1 MKEKT
6 AAQSARRKPALHI
19 APTAHDAWEGSIRDW
34 FRRTLPVSWKQT
46 LPSLVVVPT
55 RSHAHALKA
64 RLLHERQS
72 HLGIHFVTPA
82 GLRDLFSATSDR
94 ALPLREHLRLLLA
107 IAAEET
113 LRQSAEKKFE
123 GAELAAKAVLRA
135 PDHLLR
141 TLDRLE
147 TAGWNFDALRLDAFQ
162 PIVRSFRAQLRAC
175 GFSLAAQFD
184 REALA
189 QSAARPPV
197 FSNLLMTGFDA
208 AHWQF
213 WFLLRAAVHAAENA
227 TVVLEY
233 PRETLHSID
242 TCWIGSWEEA
252 LGEAAP
258 VSSPAKIAGDS
269 LFTEA
274 EMQGG
279 AIPRPDYSFLVG
291 RDASEQ
297 AEAIALTCGRFLAEK
312 NCARVG
318 VIFSG
323 AGSLPRLVARVLEQ
337 RDLPHYDG
345 LAHLVP
351 GPFESDE
358 WRAWL
363 ELQRSP
369 RISSLVRF
377 FNVLTNAPELFPGL
391 SALTVEKTLRT
402 IHAEFLIDD
411 LEVLRGY
418 CETLASENG
427 PLIADAIQALGSLP
441 TRARL
446 AGFLEQTREVCA
458 RLGWTQH
465 WLAISRQTEDWAE
478 KIPAEISRPLFLRWL
493 EEATSSFGLERGSR
507 GEHPYAPVQLLSL
520 PAACGQEWSH
530 LIFAGWNEGS
540 WPPHPTGEFMHED
553 EIRAFNQTTR
563 QLNRRAART
572 GRQGEGHESVREG
585 HAFYLGPEDQRRI
598 ALRQF
603 DTLRE
608 SATEGIAIAASLVQ
622 ESAPERLWNPNELFT
637 RLYQEIRNEP
647 LTQVAMAGLQQAT
660 ELWLSEE
667 RRRARPD
674 ESIVDVQQTRI
685 AYEARRDP
693 LAEAGEYDFAFR
705 GEPTSVP
712 ALSVSD
718 FEKLIEAPALVWIRK
733 YLGVKAPEDDASV
746 WNTSTGRWIH
756 DWLARI
762 AGHEEKTFVR
772 LPDAAEIDRRVRA
785 SAARKRAQV
794 AELCE
799 KAGKPLPDWWES
811 GHRHALFLARAL
823 GEKLAT
829 AGGWAWMA
837 TEWTID
843 EAAPVRVSEEATL
856 SVRGR
861 IDLLLARDAPAARSL
876 AANDLWIVDYK
887 TGARKPLVAGRENA
901 EKRRPALRK
910 KLLDGTALQLG
921 LYAMAARSLGAGD
934 TWVSILSPLV
944 RPLAPQLSAADIAH
958 EDDIFTELAA
968 MQRTGQFG
976 MHGPLRAAFRY
987 IEDYPLATLAVDPD
1001 ILEQRWE
1008 RTHPALVRD
1017 EEDIF
1022 W

>member
-1 MKEKT
+1 VKRK
-6 AAQSARRKPALHI
+6 AALRI
-19 APTAHDAWEGSIRDW
+19 ADSPRVAWEGAIRGW
-34 FRRTLPVSWKQT
+34 FQKTLPDSWKHE
-46 LPSLVVVPT
+46 LPSVVVVPT
-55 RSHAHALKA
+55 RGHAHALKA
-64 RLLHERQS
+64 RLLQEGQS
-72 HLGIHFVTPA
+72 NLGIHFLTPG
-82 GLRDLFSATSDR
+82 GLRDSLCGASDLS
-94 ALPLREHLRLLLA
+94 LPQHEHLRLLLA

-113 LRQSAEKKFE
+113 RSDSPGQEAN
-123 GAELAAKAVLRA
+123 ADNLAAKAVLRA

-141 TLDRLE
+141 TLNRLE
-147 TAGWNFDALRLDAFQ
+147 TAGWNFDTLQLSSFL
-162 PIVRSFRAQLRAC
+162 PIVRRFRELVRVC
-175 GFSLAAQFD
+175 GFSLVAQFD
-184 REALA
+184 RAALA
-189 QSAARPPV
+189 QAPARPPV
-197 FSNLLMTGFDA
+197 FSNLLITGFDA
-208 AHWQF
+208 AHWHF
-213 WFLLRAAVHAAENA
+213 WFLLRAAVQAAENA
-227 TVVLEY
+227 MVVLEY
-233 PRETLHSID
+233 PQKNLHGID

-258 VSSPAKIAGDS
+258 VSPPVKIAGDS

-279 AIPRPDYSFLVG
+279 AVRPADYSFLVG

-297 AEAIALTCGRFLAEK
+297 AEAIALSCERFLAEK

-318 VIFSG
+318 VIFPS
-323 AGSLPRLVARVLEQ
+323 AGPLSRLVARALEE
-337 RDLPHYDG
+337 RDLAHYDG
-345 LAHLVP
+345 LGHLVP

-377 FNVLTNAPELFPGL
+377 FNVLTNAAELFPGL
-391 SALTVEKTLRT
+391 SAPTVEKTLRA
-402 IHAEFLIDD
+402 IHAELLIDD
-411 LEVLRGY
+411 LEVLRRY
-418 CETLASENG
+418 CETSSAENG
-427 PLIADAIQALGSLP
+427 PLIAAAIQSLGSLP
-441 TRARL
+441 PRARL
-446 AGFLEQTREVCA
+446 VEFLDQTREVCT

-465 WLAISRQTEDWAE
+465 WLAISRQTEEWPA
-478 KIPAEISRPLFLRWL
+478 KIPADISRPLFLRWL
-493 EEATSSFGLERGSR
+493 EEATSSFGLERGPR

-520 PAACGQEWSH
+520 PAACGQEWSY

-540 WPPHPTGEFMHED
+540 WPPHATGEFMHED

-572 GRQGEGHESVREG
+572 GKQGEGHDSIREG
-585 HAFYLGPEDQRRI
+585 HTFYLGPEDQRRI

-603 DTLRE
+603 DALQE
-608 SATEGIAIAASLVQ
+608 SASAGIAIAASLVQ

-637 RLYQEIRNEP
+637 RLYQEIRGEP

-660 ELWLSEE
+660 ELWLSKQP
-667 RRRARPD
+667 RRVQSD
-674 ESIVDVQQTRI
+674 GSITEVQQTRI

-693 LAEAGEYDFAFR
+693 LAEAAEYDFAFR
-705 GEPTSVP
+705 AGPTSVP
-712 ALSVSD
+712 TLSVSE
-718 FEKLIEAPALVWIRK
+718 FEKLLEAPALVWIRK

-762 AGHEEKTFVR
+762 AGDEEKTFVR
-772 LPDAAEIDRRVRA
+772 LPDAVEIDRRVRA

-794 AELCE
+794 TQLCE

-811 GHRHALFLARAL
+811 GHGHALFLARAL

-829 AGGWAWMA
+829 AGEWAWIA

-843 EAAPVRVSEEATL
+843 DATPVRVSEEAML

-861 IDLLLARDAPAARSL
+861 IDLLLARGAPAAGSL
-876 AANDLWIVDYK
+876 AANELWIVDYK
-887 TGARKPLVAGRENA
+887 TGAKKPLVAGRENA
-901 EKRRPALRK
+901 DKRRPALRK

-921 LYAMAARSLGAGD
+921 LYALAARSLGAGD

-944 RPLAPQLSAADIAH
+944 RPLAPQLSGADIAH
-958 EDDIFTELAA
+958 EDDIFAALAA
-968 MQRTGQFG
+968 MQRTGRFG

-987 IEDYPLATLAVDPD
+987 IEDYPLATLAIDPD

-1008 RTHPALVRD
+1008 RIHPALVRD